1 MGARHTLPS
10 WLTFPSTTLPFLVPI
25 SRCKLRH
32 PCLALGSVP
41 ACAFKSASS
50 EASNWRRKVP
60 RRTGHRGSG
69 PQSTPSKAP
78 RCPIHDACAG
88 PQARE
93 GRLTCLARRDAY
105 LANPATATS
114 NIRCREWLPGPG
126 QACLRCAAL
135 RWGRHPVSTGV
146 QCPAPAPGTVEPPPD
161 SVASPPP
168 APPNNNTRS
177 ALDRSVGAPSVLLP
191 LVRVACHRQLGRRLC
206 QPKAR
211 NGFSSRHADCSQP
224 PALLHADVPLQ
235 FQKPEPDAFQEQRRC
250 GAARPG
256 RCQRPRP
263 QGGHHEGASRL
274 TTLRR
279 RTGADSHLAQ
289 ARNLAAKDRS
299 GTSDPVREL
308 IDATGLLQR
317 RQRAHVGIED
327 AVLTTILAVPRRHP
341 WRLPNRDS
349 RCA

>member
-114 NIRCREWLPGPG
+114 NIHCRESLPGPG

-135 RWGRHPVSTGV
+135 RWGRHPP
-146 QCPAPAPGTVEPPPD
+146 QYPRAY
-161 SVASPPP
+161 
-168 APPNNNTRS
+168 S
-177 ALDRSVGAPSVLLP
+177 ALRPPLARWSRLLILWRHHLQLPQIIIPAQLSTDLWELPRSSCLS
-191 LVRVACHRQLGRRLC
+191 
-206 QPKAR
+206 
-211 NGFSSRHADCSQP
+211 FE
-224 PALLHADVPLQ
+224 LHAT
-235 FQKPEPDAFQEQRRC
+235 
-250 GAARPG
+250 
-256 RCQRPRP
+256 
-263 QGGHHEGASRL
+263 AS
-274 TTLRR
+274 
-279 RTGADSHLAQ
+279 
-289 ARNLAAKDRS
+289 
-299 GTSDPVREL
+299 
-308 IDATGLLQR
+308 
-317 RQRAHVGIED
+317 
-327 AVLTTILAVPRRHP
+327 
-341 WRLPNRDS
+341 
-349 RCA
+349 

>member
-105 LANPATATS
+105 LANPAK
-114 NIRCREWLPGPG
+114 LPVISAAGSGCPA
-126 QACLRCAAL
+126 QDRPACAAL
-135 RWGRHPVSTGV
+135 HYAGGAIQYPR
-146 QCPAPAPGTVEPPPD
+146 AY
-161 SVASPPP
+161 
-168 APPNNNTRS
+168 S
-177 ALDRSVGAPSVLLP
+177 ALRPPLARWSRLLILWRHHLQLPQIIIPAQLSTDLWELPRSSCLS
-191 LVRVACHRQLGRRLC
+191 
-206 QPKAR
+206 
-211 NGFSSRHADCSQP
+211 FE
-224 PALLHADVPLQ
+224 LHAT
-235 FQKPEPDAFQEQRRC
+235 
-250 GAARPG
+250 
-256 RCQRPRP
+256 
-263 QGGHHEGASRL
+263 AS
-274 TTLRR
+274 
-279 RTGADSHLAQ
+279 
-289 ARNLAAKDRS
+289 
-299 GTSDPVREL
+299 
-308 IDATGLLQR
+308 
-317 RQRAHVGIED
+317 
-327 AVLTTILAVPRRHP
+327 
-341 WRLPNRDS
+341 
-349 RCA
+349 